1 MEREKKVAIIISTY
15 NQNVLLDV
23 CLRSLKIK
31 TDYKRYKVY
40 LMDDSG
46 KGKIG
51 EVIRKN
57 FPWVRVIINQK
68 NLGFPKSSNRGLN
81 ISLKDYN
88 PDYILLLNDDIEIIQ
103 KNWLKKMVELGES
116 DDKVGIIGCQ
126 LIYPDGSLQD
136 VGGYLKKWELTK
148 ILKFEKNAILDVDH
162 FMGPCMLIKREVVN
176 KIGGYD
182 EIFTPYLLEDTDYCL
197 RAKEIGYSIKVIT
210 SIKTIHNKGKTINSI
225 ENKNKLLVRFK
236 NDIIFSRRHL
246 RGWNK
251 FFRLFVFLPLVA
263 IFRKKKDQEKLT
275 KIGNFIFRKDAI
287 SNIFLLLKVYFLGPE
302 KINKTLEK

>member
-1 MEREKKVAIIISTY
+1 MKEPKVAIIISTY
-15 NQNVLLDV
+15 NQKVLLKV
-23 CLRSLKIK
+23 CLKSLKTK

-51 EVIRKN
+51 GVIRKN
-57 FPWVRVIINQK
+57 FPWVKVIINQK
-68 NLGFPKSSNRGLN
+68 NLGFPKSSNKGLN

-103 KNWLKKMVELGES
+103 RNWLKKMVELGER
-116 DDKVGIIGCQ
+116 DNKTGIIGCQ

-148 ILKFEKNAILDVDH
+148 ILAFKKNAVLDVDH
-162 FMGPCMLIKREVVN
+162 FMGPCMLIKRAVVD

-225 ENKNKLLVRFK
+225 ETKNRLLVRFK

-246 RGWNK
+246 RGWNR
-251 FFRLFVFLPLVA
+251 FFRLFIFLPLVA
-263 IFRKKKDQEKLT
+263 IFRKKIDQEKLT
-275 KIGNFIFRKDAI
+275 KLGNFIFRKDAI

>member
-1 MEREKKVAIIISTY
+1 MKEPKVAIIISTY
-15 NQNVLLDV
+15 NQTVLLNV
-23 CLRSLKIK
+23 CLKSLKTK
-31 TDYKRYKVY
+31 TDYKKYRVY

-51 EVIRKN
+51 GVIRED
-57 FPWVRVIINQK
+57 FPWVRVIINKK
-68 NLGFPKSSNRGLN
+68 NLGFPKSSNKGLN

-103 KNWLKKMVELGES
+103 RNWLKKMVELGEH
-116 DDKVGIIGCQ
+116 DNKTGIIGCQ

-148 ILKFEKNAILDVDH
+148 ILKFRKNSILDVDH
-162 FMGPCMLIKREVVN
+162 FMGPCMLIKREVVD

-210 SIKTIHNKGKTINSI
+210 SIRTIHNKGKTINSI
-225 ENKNKLLVRFK
+225 ETKNRLLVRFK

-246 RGWNK
+246 RGWNR
-251 FFRLFVFLPLVA
+251 FFRLFIFLPLVA
-263 IFRKKKDQEKLT
+263 IFRKKRDQEKLT
-275 KIGNFIFRKDAI
+275 KLGNFIFRKDAI